1 MGNSMTTIQ
10 PENPPSPW
18 LSVWLSPRQTIERI
32 LASRPRHLVLLLASL
47 GTISAF
53 AGEMIGA
60 GVTDALLNWQVLLG
74 LIVAGSVIG
83 IVCLYPAALVFKWI
97 GNLLGGHASTLQLRA
112 VLAWSV
118 VPVIFGFIAVV
129 ALLVVLKVSGAS
141 ASNGLSVAAQV
152 VAGLFGL
159 WSLAVF
165 LAMLS
170 QVEGFGIWR
179 AIVTYLLGLILPL
192 LIAILI
198 RAFLFQPFNT
208 PSNSMAPT
216 LLLGDYF
223 FVSKYAYFYGHSSGP
238 ARGDVVVFH
247 LPKDGSDYVKRAVG
261 LPGDR
266 IQMKQGVLFINDVAV
281 PRQPLADFTGADP
294 CGGEGAAKVKRWRET
309 LPNGASY
316 ETLDCVDN
324 GFYDDTN
331 VFTVPAG
338 HFFTLGDN
346 RDNSTDSRVLSSVG
360 YVPFENLVGRVGMI
374 FFSRAGDPSDAAA
387 RSARI
392 GSMVH

>member
-1 MGNSMTTIQ
+1 MTTIQ

-32 LASRPRHLVLLLASL
+32 LASRPRHLVLLLVSL

-129 ALLVVLKVSGAS
+129 ALLVVLKMSGAS
-141 ASNGLSVAAQV
+141 ASNGLSVVAQV

-198 RAFLFQPFNT
+198 RGFLFQPFNT

-281 PRQPLADFTGADP
+281 PRQSLADFTGADP

-346 RDNSTDSRVLSSVG
+346 RDNSTDSRVLSPVG